1 MLVCGRYNEAGSNNV
16 NIKYSQG
23 RPSISPEGE
32 RSSRYTEYNS
42 LHLSK
47 YSQILLLFS
56 VHTDAEKSNMLNQS
70 FYLEY
75 DIIFL
80 INWLIDSSK

>member
-1 MLVCGRYNEAGSNNV
+1 MRLGPTTLTLNTLRAGQVLVLKGGDRPV
-16 NIKYSQG
+16 IQNIAL
-23 RPSISPEGE
+23 
-32 RSSRYTEYNS
+32 YTYPNWG
-42 LHLSK
+42 